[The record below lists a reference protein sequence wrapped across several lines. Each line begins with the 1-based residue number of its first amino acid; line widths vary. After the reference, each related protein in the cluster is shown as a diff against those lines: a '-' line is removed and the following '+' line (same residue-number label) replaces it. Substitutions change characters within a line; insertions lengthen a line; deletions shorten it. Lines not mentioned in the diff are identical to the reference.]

1 MKNEDIN
8 FVSNSEHISNARQ
21 EQYKNLAPDKWKEI
35 VKSVIYGM
43 LVLTDPNKW
52 ASSWVE
58 TYQNLIKQNELVSFP
73 VPLED
78 IEMMYQTMA
87 GEMRET
93 IPKRL
98 MSLGDLLS
106 TEYPAARFILDPYF
120 EANAVNMVSAPPN
133 TWKSWL
139 FFSLAS
145 SVASGSQLWDHFDT
159 EQHKVMIVNEEDSP
173 RSVQDRFKMLGITNK
188 ELPIYFHIAQGLK
201 IDKKFVENIVK
212 EMQENGIDVLM
223 LDSLRSMHEA
233 EENDSTA
240 MQVILDHLKTIARN
254 NITVVFT
261 HHHRK
266 RNALEKNQSA
276 DASRGSSAINAAISG
291 HISLDEEKRDNGTFL
306 ILHHLKSKVS
316 AKLDPVEIKIS
327 KADLTGMMTFEY
339 QGTFKSSNKKIEQS
353 KEAIINQIKTG
364 GWMTVNDF
372 VAMEIASDSIIRT
385 AFRELKRA
393 GVVMTMTRAEA
404 KAKSIEVSGEGRAN
418 ELIYHWCEGEDN
430 GLDVYHKDLITID
443 PESVPI

>member
-1 MKNEDIN
+1 MKKDDVI
-8 FVSNSEHISNARQ
+8 FVSNKDGIDTARQ

-35 VKSVIYGM
+35 IKSVIYGM
-43 LVLTDPNKW
+43 LVMTDPCKW

-58 TYQNLIKQNELVSFP
+58 IYQNLIKQNELVSFP
-73 VPLED
+73 IPLED

-93 IPKRL
+93 IPKKL
-98 MSLGDLLS
+98 LSLGDLLS

-139 FFSLAS
+139 FFALAS

-212 EMQENGIDVLM
+212 EMQDNQIDVLM

-240 MQVILDHLKTIARN
+240 MQVILDHLKAIARN
-254 NITVVFT
+254 NITVIFT

-291 HISLDEEKRDNGTFL
+291 HISLDEEKRENGTFL
-306 ILHHLKSKVS
+306 IVHHLKSKVS
-316 AKLDPVEIKIS
+316 AKLDPVEVRIS
-327 KADLTGMMTFEY
+327 KANLTGLMMFEY
-339 QGTFKSSNKKIEQS
+339 QGTFKAADKKIETA
-353 KEAIINQIKTG
+353 KKVIIDTIKTG
-364 GWMTVNDF
+364 GWMTINDF
-372 VAMEIASDSIIRT
+372 VAMEIASESIVRT
-385 AFRELKRA
+385 GLRELKKA
-393 GVVMTMTRAEA
+393 GVVMIMTRAEA
-404 KAKSIEVSGEGRAN
+404 KMKDIKVSGEGRAN
-418 ELIYHWCEGEDN
+418 ETIYHWCEGKDN
-430 GLDVYHKDLITID
+430 ELDTFVDDAQTID
-443 PESVPI
+443 PNSVPL